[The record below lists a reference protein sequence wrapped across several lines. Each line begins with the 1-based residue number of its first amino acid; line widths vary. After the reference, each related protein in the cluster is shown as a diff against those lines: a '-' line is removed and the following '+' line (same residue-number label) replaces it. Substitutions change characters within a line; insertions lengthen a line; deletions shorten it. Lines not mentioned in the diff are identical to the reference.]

1 MSGSCAATTCT
12 GDAITCAILQAQR
25 KADCEATDRN
35 AHSDLATAVLSGNDP
50 ESGNLPSLEK
60 AEIVD
65 IGNAPSQPGAWLS
78 GSCFADQS
86 FDLMGQ
92 SLVIRFSK
100 LCDGL
105 IAFRGLVMLLAG
117 LASFKMVSRSVLSA

>member
-1 MSGSCAATTCT
+1 M
-12 GDAITCAILQAQR
+12 
-25 KADCEATDRN
+25 
-35 AHSDLATAVLSGNDP
+35 LAGNDP

-60 AEIVD
+60 AKIVEL
-65 IGNAPSQPGAWLS
+65 GNPPEQPGAWLS
-78 GSCFADQS
+78 GACFADKS
-86 FDLMGQ
+86 FSLMGQ
-92 SLVIRFSK
+92 SLVIPFSD

>member
-1 MSGSCAATTCT
+1 
-12 GDAITCAILQAQR
+12 LQAQR

-35 AHSDLATAVLSGNDP
+35 AHSDLATSILGGNDP
-50 ESGNLPSLEK
+50 DSANLPSLDK
-60 AEIVD
+60 AQVVEL
-65 IGNAPSQPGAWLS
+65 GNAPEQPGAWLS
-78 GSCFADQS
+78 ASCFADQS
-86 FDLMGQ
+86 FDLLGQ

-105 IAFRGLVMLLAG
+105 IAFRGLIMLLAG